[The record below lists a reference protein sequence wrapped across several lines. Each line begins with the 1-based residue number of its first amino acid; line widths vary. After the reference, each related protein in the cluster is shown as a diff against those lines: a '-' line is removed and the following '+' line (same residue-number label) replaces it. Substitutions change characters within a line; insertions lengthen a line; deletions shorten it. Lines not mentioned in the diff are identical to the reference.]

1 MKRITKILA
10 VIFTLAFITVGLSS
24 CSSDS
29 DVASKNLSKD
39 ADNYKIFR
47 EVVVY
52 NTFTDKYILDVK
64 GFCSMG
70 NHDKTGTVSYTCKTN
85 EGFIKDIIKKSDNV
99 IVYAHQ
105 LDPRNVSTK
114 YYKVILKPT
123 EIVPEFEIR

>member
-1 MKRITKILA
+1 MLRKIIAVLA
-10 VIFTLAFITVGLSS
+10 TLLFLGIGLSA

-64 GFCSMG
+64 GFCSLG
-70 NHDKTGTVSYTCKTN
+70 NHDKAGTVSYTCKTK
-85 EGFIKDIIKKSDNV
+85 EGYIKDIIKKSDNV

-105 LDPRNVSTK
+105 LDPTNVSTK
-114 YYKVILKPT
+114 YYKVVLKPT

>member
-1 MKRITKILA
+1 MLKRIAA
-10 VIFTLAFITVGLSS
+10 VFTVLVLAFSFAA
-24 CSSDS
+24 CSTSS

-64 GFCSMG
+64 GFCALG
-70 NHDKTGTVSYTCKTN
+70 NNDAAGTVSYTCKTN
-85 EGFIKDIIKKSDNV
+85 EGYVKDIIKKSDNV

-105 LDPRNVSTK
+105 LDPAHVSTK
-114 YYKVILKPT
+114 YYKVILKPS
-123 EIVPEFEIR
+123 EIVPQYEIQ